1 MLLYTIS
8 YLNWKYIELPFQ
20 KNFIRSKKMALSI
33 LFVVMCGSTLTLL
46 NEDSFIN
53 RYTNIP
59 NKALL
64 LAFKNQ
70 DSISQNGVD
79 CDNRSIK
86 NTCIFKASNSNKN
99 VYVIGDSSFR
109 TLSTDCWN
117 TKMTVL
123 ILFIWEEMIACFYL
137 EKSSV
142 RTHVQIKI
150 SMK

>member
-64 LAFKNQ
+64 LAFK
-70 DSISQNGVD
+70 
-79 CDNRSIK
+79 
-86 NTCIFKASNSNKN
+86 
-99 VYVIGDSSFR
+99 
-109 TLSTDCWN
+109 
-117 TKMTVL
+117 
-123 ILFIWEEMIACFYL
+123 
-137 EKSSV
+137 
-142 RTHVQIKI
+142 IKI
-150 SMK
+150 QLAKMELIVIIEVLKTLVFLKHQILIRMCTLLEILLLEL